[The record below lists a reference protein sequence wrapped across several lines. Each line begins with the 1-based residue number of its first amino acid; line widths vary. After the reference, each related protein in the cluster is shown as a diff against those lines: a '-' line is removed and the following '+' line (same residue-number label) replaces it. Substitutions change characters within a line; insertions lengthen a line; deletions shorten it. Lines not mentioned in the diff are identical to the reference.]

1 LKWFEVAIAKLL
13 LRPLQPQPNNYKQ
26 LYDVLPALLNSPPTP
41 SSNFEMGWAK
51 KLFAQ
56 NQGRSYGAATTCITQ
71 KMVEICHFDD
81 AAAAAAPSISKSPIQ
96 RYRIDILLALRGR
109 RGYWSKA
116 QRNET
121 FTQIISWLQ

>member
-1 LKWFEVAIAKLL
+1 
-13 LRPLQPQPNNYKQ
+13 
-26 LYDVLPALLNSPPTP
+26 
-41 SSNFEMGWAK
+41 
-51 KLFAQ
+51 
-56 NQGRSYGAATTCITQ
+56 
-71 KMVEICHFDD
+71 MVEICHFDD

-121 FTQIISWLQ
+121 FTQIIS